1 MPWLVECPGIAILGL
16 EPAWLILTL
25 FDLNADARKLEGR
38 KAAWARNAVLINAA
52 RDRRYHS
59 NLDLASISGKTVS
72 APDGLRYPQDVRSLK
87 ASKRRALT
95 TTIRVEPS

>member
-59 NLDLASISGKTVS
+59 NLDLASSSGKTVS
-72 APDGLRYPQDVRSLK
+72 APPPPPTV
-87 ASKRRALT
+87 
-95 TTIRVEPS
+95 

>member
-59 NLDLASISGKTVS
+59 NLDLASSSGKTVS
-72 APDGLRYPQDVRSLK
+72 APPPRRSKVSSRCAILK
-87 ASKRRALT
+87 GKQTQS
-95 TTIRVEPS
+95 VDDHDQS